1 MEYSGHKNSRRESEG
16 KRIMK
21 KRLRKR
27 LSSESGESIAE
38 VLIALLIAA
47 VALMMLASM
56 ISSTVSIVNKSKTKM
71 DEYYQNNAVLELQA
85 TPSATPALET
95 STTLTIKTTELSSET
110 VEETAKV
117 YLFENDTFHK
127 KVYAY
132 QSVK

>member
-21 KRLRKR
+21 KRLQKR
-27 LSSESGESIAE
+27 LRSESGESIAE
-38 VLIALLIAA
+38 VLVALLIAA

-71 DEYYQNNAVLELQA
+71 DEYYQKNAILELQA
-85 TPSATPALET
+85 TPTATP
-95 STTLTIKTTELSSET
+95 SLTIQNESSTVQETPT
-110 VEETAKV
+110 VEL
-117 YLFENDTFHK
+117 YENGTFNK

-132 QSVK
+132 QIVK

>member
-1 MEYSGHKNSRRESEG
+1 M
-16 KRIMK
+16 
-21 KRLRKR
+21 KR

-85 TPSATPALET
+85 LALAAHVHVAPSHAELAPADDDAQGTGGDVHRTVDAGGRRICVSERKV
-95 STTLTIKTTELSSET
+95 TTARTDWM
-110 VEETAKV
+110 A
-117 YLFENDTFHK
+117 
-127 KVYAY
+127 
-132 QSVK
+132 